1 MRAHVLCWQHSALV
15 SQARVSFFFC
25 TLCPQRCA
33 DSTTHTSVGPIAS
46 TVTPQQ
52 TRVSALYLL
61 EKGSDG
67 VGRLLQRCSDQAMKR
82 AMAQGKAKE
91 RCRPTSTRTSG
102 SAAGLD
108 RMLHLAWRMPVRPG
122 ERVHPCWVWS
132 SGK

>member
-1 MRAHVLCWQHSALV
+1 MHVFCAGNIPHS
-15 SQARVSFFFC
+15 SARLGYLFFC

-82 AMAQGKAKE
+82 AMAQGKALVF
-91 RCRPTSTRTSG
+91 RC
-102 SAAGLD
+102 L
-108 RMLHLAWRMPVRPG
+108 
-122 ERVHPCWVWS
+122 
-132 SGK
+132 